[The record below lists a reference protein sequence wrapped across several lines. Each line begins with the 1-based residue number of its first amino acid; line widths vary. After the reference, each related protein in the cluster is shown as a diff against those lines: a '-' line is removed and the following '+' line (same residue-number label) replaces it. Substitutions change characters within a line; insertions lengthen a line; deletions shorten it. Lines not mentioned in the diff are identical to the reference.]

1 MSTIPNDCIFK
12 AKTKEAFVIKKIGEL
27 LNNTLKFAP
36 FRVTE
41 DGIFILKAD
50 SEKEVME
57 QLIDISLFRENFDV
71 YKCKT
76 PINFSVNTKH
86 FYKLLTI
93 IKKKDLV
100 TLFIRDLESMQLG
113 ICVQSDEYNRVVT
126 YMRICATRPDEI
138 IRPEGY
144 SNPIIIT
151 SKDFQKMKNL
161 NNISTTINVTSKPEY
176 IRFYCDGGEL
186 YSRELVIGNSD
197 SCEEEDCKVYKQDFK
212 TSHITSLT
220 KCASQSG
227 NVQVF
232 VHEDLGMKIKM
243 NASNL
248 GEIIVYIKSTQMIE
262 DENPEKDVQTDED
275 QSDVEEESRG
285 SQKLI
290 NQGMTEE
297 AELIDEY
304 QNNSSS
310 KKEES
315 DEELNENLE
324 RLSVSKKGSSGI
336 KKSESKAPIKRKK

>member
-1 MSTIPNDCIFK
+1 
-12 AKTKEAFVIKKIGEL
+12 
-27 LNNTLKFAP
+27 
-36 FRVTE
+36 VTE

-126 YMRICATRPDEI
+126 YMRICPTRPDEI

-186 YSRELVIGNSD
+186 YSRELVIGNSE
-197 SCEEEDCKVYKQDFK
+197 SSEEEDCKIYKQDFK
-212 TSHITSLT
+212 TSYITSLT

-262 DENPEKDVQTDED
+262 DECPEKDLQSDED
-275 QSDVEEESRG
+275 QSDTEE
-285 SQKLI
+285 
-290 NQGMTEE
+290 NTTNPE

-304 QNNSSS
+304 ENNSSLR
-310 KKEES
+310 KEDE
-315 DEELNENLE
+315 DEELNGNLE
-324 RLSVSKKGSSGI
+324 KLSVNKI
-336 KKSESKAPIKRKK
+336 KKTKTQASVKRKK